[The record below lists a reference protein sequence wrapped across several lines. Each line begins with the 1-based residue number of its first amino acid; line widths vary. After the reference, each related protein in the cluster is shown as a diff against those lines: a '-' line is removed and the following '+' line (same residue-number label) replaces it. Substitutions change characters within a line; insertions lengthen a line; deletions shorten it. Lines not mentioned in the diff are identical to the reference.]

1 MLVNLVDR
9 QGLNIPRGKILSWV
23 TLALMSLFL
32 YQFLV
37 FQWGLIRN
45 PFPNE
50 YREGAILLTTQALL
64 DGKNPYALVNQ
75 PEYTN
80 VYGILYHLV
89 VYPFAKVF
97 GNSFPVHRSVSAGFI
112 WASCGLMF
120 WIMRWMRI
128 PLVLN
133 LGTTMILLGHLLF
146 YITALARPDAMGVF
160 LLLLSVVLPFRF
172 GYSDRS
178 LYIAILCG
186 ILAFLVKPYCILGL
200 AFLLLYVLV
209 WRSPKRGLHFG
220 AVAALGLGL
229 TVAGMSLWGDC
240 YINNTFLIHVNV
252 ATRSTTF
259 LHLQLHTYAMAN
271 LSLLALLGVG
281 LGWGWQSHFKRLVK
295 QRTIGLFPW
304 CALLSFGIF
313 YLSLGRHT
321 ENWIVYLYQLFS
333 PFCLLTMAMA
343 AKSLYCCVQPLWK
356 QYLVNVLLVINL
368 ASVASADSLPKLPE
382 GYQASWQALSQLTAT
397 HQRILSSPLLTSL
410 LIKEGKPVYDSG
422 QSEYFIQGVAEKTP
436 LTRLLPNRA
445 KLIERNNAYVTQI
458 EQDISQKAFDLVVL
472 TQNHSTLVSEK
483 FLRQYYEKKRSIT
496 AVMPP
501 TPFKGPRTRELDIY
515 EPKVQT
521 TPTLGNPPKRKGRF
535 PTG

>member
-1 MLVNLVDR
+1 
-9 QGLNIPRGKILSWV
+9 
-23 TLALMSLFL
+23 
-32 YQFLV
+32 
-37 FQWGLIRN
+37 
-45 PFPNE
+45 
-50 YREGAILLTTQALL
+50 
-64 DGKNPYALVNQ
+64 
-75 PEYTN
+75 
-80 VYGILYHLV
+80 
-89 VYPFAKVF
+89 
-97 GNSFPVHRSVSAGFI
+97 
-112 WASCGLMF
+112 
-120 WIMRWMRI
+120 
-128 PLVLN
+128 
-133 LGTTMILLGHLLF
+133 
-146 YITALARPDAMGVF
+146 
-160 LLLLSVVLPFRF
+160 
-172 GYSDRS
+172 
-178 LYIAILCG
+178 
-186 ILAFLVKPYCILGL
+186 
-200 AFLLLYVLV
+200 LLLYVLI
-209 WRSPKRGLHFG
+209 WRSLKQGLHFG

-252 ATRSTTF
+252 ATRSTPF
-259 LHLQLHTYAMAN
+259 LHLQLHTFAMAN

-281 LGWGWQSHFKRLVK
+281 LGWGWQSHFKRIIK

-304 CALLSFGIF
+304 CALMSFGIF

-343 AKSLYCCVQPLWK
+343 AKSLYCSAQPLWK
-356 QYLVNVLLVINL
+356 QYLVNVLLLINL

-382 GYQASWQALSQLTAT
+382 GYQESWRALSQLTAT

-410 LIKEGKPVYDSG
+410 LIKQGKPVYDSG

-436 LTRLLPNRA
+436 LTQLLPNRA

-501 TPFKGPRTRELDIY
+501 TPFKGPRTRALDIY
-515 EPKVQT
+515 EPKVQAT
-521 TPTLGNPPKRKGRF
+521 KTYSGKSTK
-535 PTG
+535 T